1 VIGVIE
7 ETLALPVMEMGYL
20 SLPLIL
26 QLQILDILYQFI
38 KIKTI
43 YFFIIF
49 LRYFIGCV
57 LLDVNL
63 IIMF

>member
-49 LRYFIGCV
+49 
-57 LLDVNL
+57 
-63 IIMF
+63 

>member
-49 LRYFIGCV
+49 LRCFIGCV